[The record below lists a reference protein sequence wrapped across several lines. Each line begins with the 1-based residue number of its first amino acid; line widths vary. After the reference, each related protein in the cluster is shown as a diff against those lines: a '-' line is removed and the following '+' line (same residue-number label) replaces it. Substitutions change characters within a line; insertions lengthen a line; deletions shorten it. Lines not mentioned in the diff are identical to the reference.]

1 MRKLFKKK
9 ASNTGFS
16 YRTKCE
22 SLLEQFFYLRKIVK
36 QTVYLSCPGFFY
48 QNHQALGGRKT
59 EKGDLRV
66 GPKRFQGYKRF
77 FYQSFKHIE
86 TTVGFEKIEQKM

>member
-36 QTVYLSCPGFFY
+36 QTVYLSCPGFFLSEPSSSWRTK
-48 QNHQALGGRKT
+48 NRERRSPSGSEAISRL
-59 EKGDLRV
+59 
-66 GPKRFQGYKRF
+66 
-77 FYQSFKHIE
+77 
-86 TTVGFEKIEQKM
+86 